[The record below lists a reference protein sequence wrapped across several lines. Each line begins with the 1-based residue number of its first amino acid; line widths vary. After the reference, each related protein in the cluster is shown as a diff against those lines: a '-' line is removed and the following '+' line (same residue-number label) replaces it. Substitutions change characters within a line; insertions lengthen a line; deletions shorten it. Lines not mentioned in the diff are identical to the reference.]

1 MEKTILDKKI
11 NDTFPGLVVRKD
23 LVKSVRSNAPV
34 PGYVLEYLLGMY
46 CATDDEATIAEGIE
60 QVKEILRVHYVN
72 RNEAELVKSKIK
84 EKGHHKVIDC
94 VSVELNAQGGIY
106 EMAFQNLG
114 IKKVP
119 IDVPTV
125 KNNRK
130 LLVGGVWCMID
141 VQYDIVEEKGV
152 SPWSIRSLKPIQMS
166 GFDKEAYLA
175 AREKMTSEEWVDTLL
190 QTIGFDPEK
199 FGRRHKLFQLLRLVP
214 FAERN
219 YNLMELGPKG
229 TGKSHIYS
237 QCSPHGML
245 LSGGEVSLAKLFVN
259 NSSEKIGLVGYWDCI
274 AFDEFAGRDKKP
286 EKKLVDVMKN
296 YMANHS
302 FSRGVG
308 TMDAEASFALVGN
321 TAHNVPYMLKNTNLF
336 DALPNAYLDSAFLD
350 RIHGYLPGWEV
361 YITRGELFTS
371 GYGLIVDYL
380 SEALHVMRDMDFTG
394 LFQKYFKISQNLS
407 ERDKEGVRKTF
418 SGLMKIMYPSG
429 AATKEEMCELL
440 TFAMEGRKRVK
451 DNLMRIDSTYDPV
464 DFWFEDLE
472 SGEKTYVQTLEEKKF
487 PDIYRSVKVDGRAAA
502 HAIAVNG
509 AATPAA
515 TVPAATP
522 AAATAASAY
531 APVEN
536 RAKEG
541 AVTVSE
547 NQTGIDFEMLFAK
560 HIKGAKEILIVDP
573 FIRKFHQAR
582 NLMDLL
588 GVVLK
593 GKAREDEVS
602 VKLRTAKD
610 DIDPNAQEKYLE
622 QISDAYAP
630 EGVVFTWE
638 FRDNLHDRWID
649 TDTGWHIIMGRGL
662 DIFQPF
668 DGRNAFDIQ
677 NVVPSRRP
685 CKAFSVTYVRQQR
698 WASEGEMTY
707 GRRVK

>member
-1 MEKTILDKKI
+1 MEKTELDKKI
-11 NDTFPGLVVRKD
+11 NDVFPGLVVRKD
-23 LVKSVRSNAPV
+23 LVKSIRSNAPV

-46 CATDDEATIAEGIE
+46 CATDDEATIADGIE
-60 QVKEILRVHYVN
+60 QVREILRVHYVN
-72 RNEAELVKSKIK
+72 RNEAELIKSKIK
-84 EKGHHKVIDC
+84 EKGHHKIIDC

-106 EMAFQNLG
+106 EMSFQNLG

-119 IDVPTV
+119 VDVQTV
-125 KNNRK
+125 KNNKK

-152 SPWSIRSLKPIQMS
+152 SPWSIRSLKAIQMS
-166 GFDKEAYLA
+166 GFDKESYLA
-175 AREKMTSEEWVDTLL
+175 SREKMSSDEWVDSLL
-190 QTIGFDPEK
+190 QTIGFNPEK

-214 FAERN
+214 FVERN

-259 NSSEKIGLVGYWDCI
+259 NASGKIGLVGYWDCI

-321 TAHNVPYMLKNTNLF
+321 TAHNVPYMLKNTHLF
-336 DALPNAYLDSAFLD
+336 DALPDAYLDSAFLD
-350 RIHGYLPGWEV
+350 RIHNYLPGWEV

-380 SEALHVMRDMDFTG
+380 SEALHVMREMDFTG
-394 LFQKYFKISQNLS
+394 LFQKYFRISPNLS

-418 SGLMKIMYPSG
+418 SGLMKVMYPSG
-429 AATKEEMCELL
+429 VATKEEMRELL
-440 TFAMEGRKRVK
+440 TFVMEGRKRVK

-472 SGEKTYVQTLEEKKF
+472 SGEKTYVQTLEEKEY
-487 PDIYRSVKVDGRAAA
+487 PDIYWPVRSAECRVRSENNSDSSEASLTLRQKSGSRNVSGASDKSELSTDSCVNLVK
-502 HAIAVNG
+502 
-509 AATPAA
+509 
-515 TVPAATP
+515 
-522 AAATAASAY
+522 
-531 APVEN
+531 PVEHDSGA
-536 RAKEG
+536 REG
-541 AVTVSE
+541 CMTVSE
-547 NQTGIDFEMLFAK
+547 NQTGIDYEKLFAK
-560 HIKGAKEILIVDP
+560 HLKGAREILIVDP

-582 NLMDLL
+582 NMMDLL
-588 GVVLK
+588 SVILK
-593 GKAREDEVS
+593 GKAREDEVT

-610 DIDPNAQEKYLE
+610 EIDHAAQEKYFE
-622 QISDAYAP
+622 QIAEAYAP
-630 EGVVFTWE
+630 EGIAFIWE
-638 FRDNLHDRWID
+638 YLDNLHDRWID

-662 DIFQPF
+662 DIFQQF
-668 DGRNAFDIQ
+668 DGRNAFSIQ
-677 NVVPSRRP
+677 NVVPSRRQ
-685 CKAFSVTYVRQQR
+685 CKAFSVTYVKQ
-698 WASEGEMTY
+698 
-707 GRRVK
+707 

>member
-1 MEKTILDKKI
+1 MEKTSLDKKI

-46 CATDDEATIAEGIE
+46 CATDDEATIADGIE

-72 RNEAELVKSKIK
+72 RNEAELIKSKIK
-84 EKGHHKVIDC
+84 EKGHHKIIDC

-106 EMAFQNLG
+106 EMSFQNLG

-119 IDVPTV
+119 IDAPTV
-125 KNNRK
+125 KKNKK

-141 VQYDIVEEKGV
+141 VQYDIVEEKDV
-152 SPWSIRSLKPIQMS
+152 SPWSILSLKPIQMS

-175 AREKMTSEEWVDTLL
+175 AREKMTSDEWVDMLL
-190 QTIGFDPEK
+190 QTIGFNPEK

-308 TMDAEASFALVGN
+308 TMDAEASFAMVGN

-350 RIHGYLPGWEV
+350 RIHNYLPGWEV
-361 YITRGELFTS
+361 YITRGELFTT

-380 SEALHVMRDMDFTG
+380 SEALHVMREMDFTG
-394 LFQKYFKISQNLS
+394 LFQKYFRISQNLS

-418 SGLMKIMYPSG
+418 SGLMKIIYPSG
-429 AATKEEMCELL
+429 VATKEEMRELL
-440 TFAMEGRKRVK
+440 EFVMEGRKRVK
-451 DNLMRIDSTYDPV
+451 DNLMRIDATYDPV

-472 SGEKTYVQTLEEKKF
+472 SGEKANVQTLEEKEF
-487 PDIYRSVKVDGRAAA
+487 PDIYRSLKVDGRQSAQKGGENTPVSPGAACSGAAA
-502 HAIAVNG
+502 PQSQEAPV
-509 AATPAA
+509 AAQSA
-515 TVPAATP
+515 P
-522 AAATAASAY
+522 AAA
-531 APVEN
+531 APAVDV
-536 RAKEG
+536 AKEG
-541 AVTVSE
+541 VVSVSE
-547 NQTGIDFEMLFAK
+547 NQTGIDFEILFAK
-560 HIKGAKEILIVDP
+560 HLKGAKEILIVDP

-582 NLMDLL
+582 NMMDLL
-588 GVVLK
+588 SVVLK
-593 GKAREDEVS
+593 LKAREDEVA
-602 VKLRTAKD
+602 VKLRTARD
-610 DIDPNAQEKYLE
+610 DIDPAAQAKYLE
-622 QISDAYAP
+622 QISEAYTP
-630 EGVVFTWE
+630 EGIVFTWE
-638 FRDNLHDRWID
+638 FLDNLHDRWID

-662 DIFQPF
+662 DIFQQF
-668 DGRNAFDIQ
+668 DGKNAFDIQ
-677 NVVPSRRP
+677 NVVPSRRQ
-685 CKAFSVTYVRQQR
+685 CKSFSVTYVKVQ
-698 WASEGEMTY
+698 A
-707 GRRVK
+707 

>member
-1 MEKTILDKKI
+1 MEKTELDKKI
-11 NDTFPGLVVRKD
+11 NDVFPGLVVRKD
-23 LVKSVRSNAPV
+23 LVKSIRSNAPV

-46 CATDDEATIAEGIE
+46 CATDDEATIADGIE
-60 QVKEILRVHYVN
+60 QVREILRVHYVN
-72 RNEAELVKSKIK
+72 RNEAELIKSKIK
-84 EKGHHKVIDC
+84 EKGHHKIIDC

-106 EMAFQNLG
+106 EMSFQNLG

-119 IDVPTV
+119 VDVQTV
-125 KNNRK
+125 KNNKK

-152 SPWSIRSLKPIQMS
+152 SPWSIRSLKAIQMS
-166 GFDKEAYLA
+166 GFNKDAYLA
-175 AREKMTSEEWVDTLL
+175 SREKMSSEEWVDSLL
-190 QTIGFDPEK
+190 QTIGFNPEK

-214 FAERN
+214 FVERN

-259 NSSEKIGLVGYWDCI
+259 NASGKIGLVGYWDCI

-321 TAHNVPYMLKNTNLF
+321 TAHNVPYMLKNTHLF
-336 DALPNAYLDSAFLD
+336 DALPDAYLDSAFLD
-350 RIHGYLPGWEV
+350 RIHNYLPGWEV

-380 SEALHVMRDMDFTG
+380 SEALHVMREMDFTG
-394 LFQKYFKISQNLS
+394 LFQKYFRISPKLS

-418 SGLMKIMYPSG
+418 SGLMKVMYPSG
-429 AATKEEMCELL
+429 VATKEEMRELL
-440 TFAMEGRKRVK
+440 TFVMEGRKRVK

-472 SGEKTYVQTLEEKKF
+472 SGEKTYVQTLEEKEY
-487 PDIYRSVKVDGRAAA
+487 PDIYWSVRSAECRVRSENNSDLSEDSLTLRQKSGSRNVSGASDKSELSTDSCVNLVK
-502 HAIAVNG
+502 
-509 AATPAA
+509 
-515 TVPAATP
+515 
-522 AAATAASAY
+522 
-531 APVEN
+531 PVEHDSGA
-536 RAKEG
+536 REG
-541 AVTVSE
+541 CMTVSE
-547 NQTGIDFEMLFAK
+547 NQTGIDYEKLFAK
-560 HIKGAKEILIVDP
+560 HLKGAKEILIVDP

-582 NLMDLL
+582 NMMDLL
-588 GVVLK
+588 SVILK
-593 GKAREDEVS
+593 GKAREDEVT

-610 DIDPNAQEKYLE
+610 EIDHAAQEKYLE
-622 QISDAYAP
+622 QIAEAYAP
-630 EGVVFTWE
+630 EGLTFTWE
-638 FRDNLHDRWID
+638 YLDNLHDRWID
-649 TDTGWHIIMGRGL
+649 TNTGWHIIMGRGL
-662 DIFQPF
+662 DIFQQF
-668 DGRNAFDIQ
+668 DGRNAFSIQ
-677 NVVPSRRP
+677 NVVPSRRQ
-685 CKAFSVTYVRQQR
+685 CKAFSVTYVKQ
-698 WASEGEMTY
+698 
-707 GRRVK
+707 

>member
-1 MEKTILDKKI
+1 MEKTELDKKI
-11 NDTFPGLVVRKD
+11 NDVFPGLVVRKD
-23 LVKSVRSNAPV
+23 LVKSIRSNAPV

-46 CATDDEATIAEGIE
+46 CATDDEATIADGIE
-60 QVKEILRVHYVN
+60 QVREILRVHYVN
-72 RNEAELVKSKIK
+72 RNEAELIKSKIK
-84 EKGHHKVIDC
+84 EKGHHKIIDC

-119 IDVPTV
+119 VDVQTV
-125 KNNRK
+125 KNNKK

-152 SPWSIRSLKPIQMS
+152 SPWSIRSLKAIQMS
-166 GFDKEAYLA
+166 GFDKDAYLA
-175 AREKMTSEEWVDTLL
+175 SREKMSSEEWVDSLL
-190 QTIGFDPEK
+190 QTIGLNPEK

-214 FAERN
+214 FVERN

-259 NSSEKIGLVGYWDCI
+259 NASGKIGLVGYWDCI

-321 TAHNVPYMLKNTNLF
+321 TAHNVPYMLKNTHLF
-336 DALPNAYLDSAFLD
+336 DALPDAYLDSAFLD
-350 RIHGYLPGWEV
+350 RIHNYLPGWEV

-380 SEALHVMRDMDFTG
+380 SEALHVMREMDFTG
-394 LFQKYFKISQNLS
+394 LFQKYFRISPNLS

-418 SGLMKIMYPSG
+418 SGLMKVMYPSG
-429 AATKEEMCELL
+429 VATKEEMRELL
-440 TFAMEGRKRVK
+440 LFVMEGRKRVK

-472 SGEKTYVQTLEEKKF
+472 SGEKTYVQTLEEKEY
-487 PDIYRSVKVDGRAAA
+487 PDIYWPVRSAECRVRSENNSDSSEASLTLRQKSGSRNVSGASDKSELSTDSCVNLVK
-502 HAIAVNG
+502 
-509 AATPAA
+509 
-515 TVPAATP
+515 
-522 AAATAASAY
+522 
-531 APVEN
+531 PVEHDSGA
-536 RAKEG
+536 REG
-541 AVTVSE
+541 CMTVSE
-547 NQTGIDFEMLFAK
+547 NQTGIDYEKLFAK
-560 HIKGAKEILIVDP
+560 HLKGAKEILIVDP

-582 NLMDLL
+582 NMMDLL
-588 GVVLK
+588 SVILK
-593 GKAREDEVS
+593 GKAREDEVT

-610 DIDPNAQEKYLE
+610 EFDPAAQEKYFE
-622 QISDAYAP
+622 QIAEAYAP
-630 EGVVFTWE
+630 EGIAFTWE
-638 FRDNLHDRWID
+638 YLDNLHDRWID
-649 TDTGWHIIMGRGL
+649 TNTGWHIIMGRGL
-662 DIFQPF
+662 DIFQQF
-668 DGRNAFDIQ
+668 DGRNAFSIQ
-677 NVVPSRRP
+677 NVVPSRRQ
-685 CKAFSVTYVRQQR
+685 CKAFSVTYVKQ
-698 WASEGEMTY
+698 
-707 GRRVK
+707 

>member
-1 MEKTILDKKI
+1 MEKTELDKKI
-11 NDTFPGLVVRKD
+11 NDVFPGLVVRKD
-23 LVKSVRSNAPV
+23 LVKSIRSNAPV

-46 CATDDEATIAEGIE
+46 CATDEEATIADGIE
-60 QVKEILRVHYVN
+60 QVREILRVHYVN
-72 RNEAELVKSKIK
+72 RNEAELIKSKIK
-84 EKGHHKVIDC
+84 EKGHHKIIDC

-106 EMAFQNLG
+106 EMSFQNLG

-119 IDVPTV
+119 VDVQTV
-125 KNNRK
+125 KINKK

-152 SPWSIRSLKPIQMS
+152 SPWSIRSLKAIQMS
-166 GFDKEAYLA
+166 GFDKDAYLA
-175 AREKMTSEEWVDTLL
+175 SREKMSSEEWVDSLL
-190 QTIGFDPEK
+190 QTIGFNPEK

-214 FAERN
+214 FVERN

-259 NSSEKIGLVGYWDCI
+259 NASGKIGLVGYWDCV

-321 TAHNVPYMLKNTNLF
+321 TAHNVPYMLKNTHLF
-336 DALPNAYLDSAFLD
+336 DALPDAYLDSAFLD
-350 RIHGYLPGWEV
+350 RIHNYLPGWEV

-380 SEALHVMRDMDFTG
+380 SEALHVMREMDFTG
-394 LFQKYFKISQNLS
+394 LFQKYFRISPNLS

-418 SGLMKIMYPSG
+418 SGLMKVMYPSG
-429 AATKEEMCELL
+429 VATKEEMRELL
-440 TFAMEGRKRVK
+440 LFVMEGRKRVK

-472 SGEKTYVQTLEEKKF
+472 SGEKTYVKTLEEKEY
-487 PDIYRSVKVDGRAAA
+487 PDIYWSVRSAECRVRSENNSDSSEASLTLRQKSGSRNVSGASDKSELSTDSCVNLVK
-502 HAIAVNG
+502 
-509 AATPAA
+509 
-515 TVPAATP
+515 
-522 AAATAASAY
+522 
-531 APVEN
+531 PVEHDSGA
-536 RAKEG
+536 REG
-541 AVTVSE
+541 CITVSE
-547 NQTGIDFEMLFAK
+547 NQTGIDYEKLFAK
-560 HIKGAKEILIVDP
+560 HLKGAKEILIVDP

-582 NLMDLL
+582 NMMDLL
-588 GVVLK
+588 SVILK
-593 GKAREDEVS
+593 GKAREDEVT

-610 DIDPNAQEKYLE
+610 EFDPAAQEKYFE
-622 QISDAYAP
+622 QIAEAYAP
-630 EGVVFTWE
+630 EGIAFTWE
-638 FRDNLHDRWID
+638 YLDNLHDRWID
-649 TDTGWHIIMGRGL
+649 TNTGWHIIMGRGL
-662 DIFQPF
+662 DIFQQF
-668 DGRNAFDIQ
+668 DGRNAFSIQ
-677 NVVPSRRP
+677 NVVPSRRQ
-685 CKAFSVTYVRQQR
+685 CKAFSVTYVKQ
-698 WASEGEMTY
+698 
-707 GRRVK
+707 

>member
-1 MEKTILDKKI
+1 MEKTVLDAKI
-11 NDTFPGLVVRKD
+11 AETFPGLVVRKD
-23 LVKSVRSNAPV
+23 LAKTLRGNAPV
-34 PGYVLEYLLGMY
+34 PNYVLEYLLGMY
-46 CATDDEATIAEGIE
+46 CATDDEATIADGIE

-72 RNEAELVKSKIK
+72 RNEAELVKSRIK

-94 VSVELNAQGGIY
+94 VSVELNAQGGFY

-114 IKKVP
+114 IRKVP
-119 IDVPTV
+119 VDAATV
-125 KNNRK
+125 KANRK
-130 LLVGGVWCMID
+130 LLVGGVWCMVD
-141 VQYDIVEEKGV
+141 VQYDVVEEKGA

-175 AREKMTSEEWVDTLL
+175 ARGKLTSDEWIDALL

-219 YNLMELGPKG
+219 YNLLELGPKG
-229 TGKSHIYS
+229 TGKSHVYS

-259 NSSEKIGLVGYWDCI
+259 NASEKIGLVGYWDCI

-308 TMDAEASFALVGN
+308 TMDAEASFALIGN

-350 RIHGYLPGWEV
+350 RIHSYLPGWEV
-361 YITRGELFTS
+361 YITRGELFTN

-380 SEALHVMRDMDFTG
+380 SEALHAMREMDFTG
-394 LFQKYFKISQNLS
+394 LFQKYFALSPNLS

-418 SGLMKIMYPSG
+418 SGLMKVIHPSG
-429 AATKEEMCELL
+429 VATKEEMRELL
-440 TFAMEGRKRVK
+440 AFVMEGRKRVK

-472 SGEKTYVQTLEEKKF
+472 SGEKTHVQTLEEKEF
-487 PDIYRSVKVDGRAAA
+487 PELYHPASG
-502 HAIAVNG
+502 
-509 AATPAA
+509 TPLRTSANSA
-515 TVPAATP
+515 SL
-522 AAATAASAY
+522 ASAP
-531 APVEN
+531 AGIFDPVKPANPVNPVNPVEKEAG
-536 RAKEG
+536 AKEG

-560 HIKGAKEILIVDP
+560 HVRGAKEILVVDP

-582 NLMDLL
+582 NLMDFL

-593 GKAREDEVS
+593 GKAREDEVA
-602 VKLRTAKD
+602 VRLRTARD
-610 DIDPNAQEKYLE
+610 DVDPNAQERYLE
-622 QISDAYAP
+622 QIAAAYAP
-630 EGVVFTWE
+630 EGIAFTWE
-638 FRDNLHDRWID
+638 YLDTLHDRWID
-649 TDTGWHIIMGRGL
+649 TDTGWHVILGRGL

-668 DGRNAFDIQ
+668 DGKNAFDLRA
-677 NVVPSRRP
+677 VVPSRRP
-685 CKAFSVTYVRQQR
+685 CKSFSVTYV
-698 WASEGEMTY
+698 
-707 GRRVK
+707 KK

>member
-1 MEKTILDKKI
+1 MEKTELDKKI
-11 NDTFPGLVVRKD
+11 NDVFPGLVVRKD
-23 LVKSVRSNAPV
+23 LVKSIRSNAPV

-46 CATDDEATIAEGIE
+46 CATDDEATIADGIE
-60 QVKEILRVHYVN
+60 QVREILRVHYVN
-72 RNEAELVKSKIK
+72 RNEAELIKSKIK
-84 EKGHHKVIDC
+84 EKGHHKIIDC

-119 IDVPTV
+119 VDVQTV
-125 KNNRK
+125 KNNKK

-152 SPWSIRSLKPIQMS
+152 SPWSIRSLKAIQMS
-166 GFDKEAYLA
+166 GFDKDAYLA
-175 AREKMTSEEWVDTLL
+175 SREKMSSEEWVDSLL
-190 QTIGFDPEK
+190 QTIGFNPEK

-214 FAERN
+214 FVERN

-259 NSSEKIGLVGYWDCI
+259 NASGKIGLVGYWDCI

-321 TAHNVPYMLKNTNLF
+321 TAHNVPYMLKNTHLF
-336 DALPNAYLDSAFLD
+336 DALPDAYLDSAFLD
-350 RIHGYLPGWEV
+350 RIHNYLPGWEV

-380 SEALHVMRDMDFTG
+380 SEALHVMREMDFTG
-394 LFQKYFKISQNLS
+394 LFQKYFRISPNLS

-418 SGLMKIMYPSG
+418 SGLMKVMYPSG
-429 AATKEEMCELL
+429 VATKEEMRELL
-440 TFAMEGRKRVK
+440 LFVMEGRKRVK

-464 DFWFEDLE
+464 DFWFEDVE
-472 SGEKTYVQTLEEKKF
+472 SGEKTYVKTLEEKEY
-487 PDIYRSVKVDGRAAA
+487 PDIYRSVKVDSRSLPSEAAQSTPQTPPSQSS
-502 HAIAVNG
+502 AV
-509 AATPAA
+509 A
-515 TVPAATP
+515 P
-522 AAATAASAY
+522 AAAPKAAVAVP
-531 APVEN
+531 APVDE
-536 RAKEG
+536 ATEG
-541 AVTVSE
+541 AVMVSE
-547 NQTGIDFEMLFAK
+547 NQTGIDYEILFAK
-560 HIKGAKEILIVDP
+560 HLRGAKEILIVDP

-582 NLMDLL
+582 NMMDLL
-588 GVVLK
+588 SVVLK
-593 GKAREDEVS
+593 GKAREDEVT

-610 DIDPNAQEKYLE
+610 EFDPAAQEKYFE
-622 QISDAYAP
+622 QIAEAYAP
-630 EGVVFTWE
+630 EGIAFTWE
-638 FRDNLHDRWID
+638 YLDNLHDRWID
-649 TDTGWHIIMGRGL
+649 TNTGWHIIMGRGL
-662 DIFQPF
+662 DIFQQF
-668 DGRNAFDIQ
+668 DGRNAFSIQ
-677 NVVPSRRP
+677 NVVPSRRQ
-685 CKAFSVTYVRQQR
+685 CKAFSVTYVKQ
-698 WASEGEMTY
+698 
-707 GRRVK
+707 